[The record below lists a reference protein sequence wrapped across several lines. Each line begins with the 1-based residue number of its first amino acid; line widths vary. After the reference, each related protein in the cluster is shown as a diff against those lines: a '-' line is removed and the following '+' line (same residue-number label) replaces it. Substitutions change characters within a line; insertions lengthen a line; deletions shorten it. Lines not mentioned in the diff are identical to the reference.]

1 MSLDIIKKKNQ
12 IIRGTNIF
20 LVVSFI
26 MIFLLPSAFA
36 VNDDNAMV
44 VDMANTILKGPMNI
58 VTDTLTGGAASSDVL
73 TGLWTACTGAM
84 PSWLETAFNYI
95 KGLGALLAIAITMAH
110 IFENIQ
116 REQNPVE
123 AVWKSL
129 VELFATFLIL
139 MNIPTILDKA
149 GEFMTAVISNIT
161 AGSLGDAGSSA
172 EDLLR
177 ALTGHTSGNFF
188 WMVRAWI
195 SLAIPWILTQ
205 LIIVAAKFVVIQIC
219 LEIIVRKTFAPL
231 AVADI
236 YHEGLRSPGM
246 RYIKRYFG
254 AYFKMAVCAVICLA
268 IANLSAGMME
278 AGVGT
283 GAGNALDYCFSI
295 IAVNFSA
302 IAVMLKAGEY
312 TNDIMGA

>member
-1 MSLDIIKKKNQ
+1 M
-12 IIRGTNIF
+12 F
-20 LVVSFI
+20 LVISFI
-26 MIFLLPSAFA
+26 IIFLLPGAFA
-36 VNDDNAMV
+36 VNNDNAMV
-44 VDMANTILKGPMNI
+44 VDMAQTILTGPMNI
-58 VTDTLTGGAASSDVL
+58 VTDTLTGGAAASDVL
-73 TGLWTACTGAM
+73 INLWAQCTGSM
-84 PSWLETAFNYI
+84 EPWLETIFNYI

-110 IFENIQ
+110 IFEGIQ

-123 AVWKSL
+123 AVWKGL

-149 GEFMTAVISNIT
+149 GEFMTAIISSIT
-161 AGSLGDAGSSA
+161 SGGLTNATASP
-172 EDLLR
+172 EDLLK

-188 WMVRAWI
+188 WMIQAWI
-195 SLAIPWILTQ
+195 SLAVPWILTQ

-219 LEIIVRKTFAPL
+219 LEIIVRKAFAPI

-268 IANLSAGMME
+268 ISNIAGTMMTRSIS
-278 AGVGT
+278 GG
-283 GAGNALDYCFSI
+283 GASNALDFCFSL